1 MEALA
6 ELAIYHS
13 RPFAPTRRLALA
25 PSRLPVDPAPGP
37 GGVLLGGIVAHH
49 RDELDED
56 LFENLLKLT
65 LQLQEGQRI
74 VQPRMRHRFQDDR
87 HGLTRSRAR
96 LRRDD
101 VGGLTIDFDNKG
113 TGLQLMLGAVYTAGQ
128 MEPGPRRAVMDAI
141 RKGMR
146 WGGPLDRRLY
156 AHLSGLDGGREW
168 SADVYEDPVRWAL
181 QTLGL
186 RGDGSARTSEDVDLP
201 ERKVIQRRFR
211 DALRE
216 AHPDHG
222 GAVDGAAQR
231 INDLTEARR
240 ILLS

>member
-1 MEALA
+1 MDALA

-13 RPFAPTRRLALA
+13 RPFAPTRRIALA

-56 LFENLLKLT
+56 LFESLLKLT
-65 LQLQEGQRI
+65 MQLQEGQHI
-74 VQPRMRHRFQDDR
+74 PQPRMRHRFQGDQ

-96 LRRDD
+96 LRRED
-101 VGGLTIDFDNKG
+101 GGLVIDFENKS
-113 TGLQLMLGAVYTAGQ
+113 TGLQLMLGAVYTAGK
-128 MEPGPRRAVMDAI
+128 MDPGPRRAVMDAI

-146 WGGPLDRRLY
+146 WNGALDRRLY
-156 AHLSGLDGGREW
+156 AHLSGLDGGQEW

-181 QTLGL
+181 QTLGMP
-186 RGDGSARTSEDVDLP
+186 GASGGGAADTDMPD
-201 ERKVIQRRFR
+201 RKQVQRRFR
-211 DALRE
+211 DALRA

-222 GAVDGAAQR
+222 GDTDDAARR
-231 INDLTEARR
+231 INDITEARR

>member
-13 RPFAPTRRLALA
+13 RPFAPTRRIALA
-25 PSRLPVDPAPGP
+25 TSRLPVDPAPGP

-49 RDELDED
+49 RDELDEE
-56 LFENLLKLT
+56 LFQNVLKLT
-65 LQLQEGQRI
+65 LQLQEGQRV
-74 VQPRMRHRFQDDR
+74 VQPRMRHRFQGDQ

-96 LRRDD
+96 LRRDEG
-101 VGGLTIDFDNKG
+101 GGLAIDFENKG
-113 TGLQLMLGAVYTAGQ
+113 TGLQLMLGAVYTAGA
-128 MEPGPRRAVMDAI
+128 MDPGPRRAVMDAV
-141 RKGMR
+141 RKGLR
-146 WGGPLDRRLY
+146 WSGPLDRRLY

-181 QTLGL
+181 QTLGMQSASNGNA
-186 RGDGSARTSEDVDLP
+186 GDTDLP
-201 ERKVIQRRFR
+201 DRKLVQRRFR
-211 DALRE
+211 DALRA

-222 GAVDGAAQR
+222 GDTDDAAIR

>member
-13 RPFAPTRRLALA
+13 RAFAPTRRLALA

-37 GGVLLGGIVAHH
+37 GGVLLGAVVAHH

-56 LFENLLKLT
+56 LFESLLKLT
-65 LQLQEGQRI
+65 MQLQEGQRV
-74 VQPRMRHRFQDDR
+74 VQPRMRHRFQDDQ

-96 LRRDD
+96 LRRDGD
-101 VGGLTIDFDNKG
+101 GLAVEFENKG
-113 TGLQLMLGAVYTAGQ
+113 TGLQLMLGAVYTAGK

-146 WGGPLDRRLY
+146 WGGALDRRLY
-156 AHLSGLDGGREW
+156 AHLSGLDGGQEW

-181 QTLGL
+181 QTLGMQ
-186 RGDGSARTSEDVDLP
+186 GAPNSATAHMPD
-201 ERKVIQRRFR
+201 RKLVQRRFR
-211 DALRE
+211 DALRA

-222 GAVDGAAQR
+222 GATDDAAKR

>member
-1 MEALA
+1 MQALA
-6 ELAIYHS
+6 ELAIDHS

-25 PSRLPVDPAPGP
+25 PSRLPIDPAPGP

-56 LFENLLKLT
+56 SAESLLRLT
-65 LQLQEGQRI
+65 MQVQEGERI
-74 VQPRMRHRFQDDR
+74 VQPRLRHRFQDDR

-101 VGGLTIDFDNKG
+101 LGLAIEFENKG
-113 TGLQLMLGAVYTAGQ
+113 TGVQLMLGAVYTAGT
-128 MEPGPRRAVMDAI
+128 MAPGPRRAVMDAI
-141 RKGMR
+141 RKGLR
-146 WGGPLDRRLY
+146 WSGPLDRRLY

-168 SADVYEDPVRWAL
+168 TADVYEDPIRWAL
-181 QTLGL
+181 QVLGMD
-186 RGDGSARTSEDVDLP
+186 RPAVEVDLP
-201 ERKVIQRRFR
+201 DRSVVQRRFR
-211 DALRE
+211 DALRA

-222 GAVDGAAQR
+222 GATAGAAQR

>member
-1 MEALA
+1 MDALA

-25 PSRLPVDPAPGP
+25 PSELPIDPAPGP

-49 RDELDED
+49 RSELDD
-56 LFENLLKLT
+56 DSAQSFLKLT

-74 VQPRMRHRFQDDR
+74 VQPRLRHRFQEDR

-96 LRRDD
+96 LRRERDA
-101 VGGLTIDFDNKG
+101 LSIEFDNKG
-113 TGLQLMLGAVYTAGQ
+113 TGLQLMLGAVYTAGE
-128 MEPGPRRAVMDAI
+128 MPPGPRRAVMDAI
-141 RKGMR
+141 RKGLR
-146 WGGPLDRRLY
+146 WNGPLDRSLY
-156 AHLSGLDGGREW
+156 AHLSGLDSGREW
-168 SADVYEDPVRWAL
+168 SADVYEDPVGWAL

-186 RGDGSARTSEDVDLP
+186 VLERRVDVDLP
-201 ERKVIQRRFR
+201 DRKVIQRRFR
-211 DALRE
+211 DALRD

-222 GAVDGAAQR
+222 GDADDAARR

>member
-1 MEALA
+1 MDALA
-6 ELAIYHS
+6 EMGIYHS
-13 RPFAPTRRLALA
+13 RAFAPTRRLALA
-25 PSRLPVDPAPGP
+25 DSHLPVDPAPGP

-49 RDELDED
+49 RNELDED
-56 LFENLLKLT
+56 LFENLMRLT

-74 VQPRMRHRFQDDR
+74 VQPRARHRFQDDR
-87 HGLTRSRAR
+87 HGLTESRAR

-101 VGGLTIDFDNKG
+101 GGGLTIDFDNKG
-113 TGLQLMLGAVYTAGQ
+113 TGLQLMLGAVYTAGEL
-128 MEPGPRRAVMDAI
+128 EPSPRRAVMDAI
-141 RKGMR
+141 RKGLR
-146 WGGPLDRRLY
+146 WNGPLDRSLY

-181 QTLGL
+181 QTLGMQT
-186 RGDGSARTSEDVDLP
+186 GEDAELP
-201 ERKVIQRRFR
+201 DRKVIQRRFR
-211 DALRE
+211 DALRT

-222 GAVDGAAQR
+222 GASDDAAQR

>member
-13 RPFAPTRRLALA
+13 RAFAPTRRLALA

-37 GGVLLGGIVAHH
+37 GGVLLGAVVAHH

-56 LFENLLKLT
+56 LFESLLKLT
-65 LQLQEGQRI
+65 MQLQEGQRI
-74 VQPRMRHRFQDDR
+74 VQPRMRHRFQDDQ

-96 LRRDD
+96 LRRDGD
-101 VGGLTIDFDNKG
+101 GLTVEFENKG
-113 TGLQLMLGAVYTAGQ
+113 TGLQLMLGAVYTAGK

-146 WGGPLDRRLY
+146 WGGALDRRLY
-156 AHLSGLDGGREW
+156 AHLSGLDGGQEW

-181 QTLGL
+181 QTLGMQ
-186 RGDGSARTSEDVDLP
+186 GASNAAAADMPD
-201 ERKVIQRRFR
+201 RKLVQRRFR
-211 DALRE
+211 DALRA

-222 GAVDGAAQR
+222 GATDDAAKR

>member
-56 LFENLLKLT
+56 SAESLLRLT
-65 LQLQEGQRI
+65 MQLQEGQRI
-74 VQPRMRHRFQDDR
+74 VQPRLRHRFQDDR

-96 LRRDD
+96 LRRED
-101 VGGLTIDFDNKG
+101 GGLLVEFENKG
-113 TGLQLMLGAVYTAGQ
+113 TGLQLMLGAVYTAGR
-128 MEPGPRRAVMDAI
+128 MAPGPRRAVMDAI
-141 RKGMR
+141 RKGLR
-146 WGGPLDRRLY
+146 WSGPLDRRLY

-168 SADVYEDPVRWAL
+168 TADVYEDPVRWAL
-181 QTLGL
+181 QVLGMD
-186 RGDGSARTSEDVDLP
+186 RPAVDADLP
-201 ERKVIQRRFR
+201 DRKVVQRRFR
-211 DALRE
+211 DALRT

-222 GAVDGAAQR
+222 GATDGAAQR